1 MTRRYRKN
9 TTTNFKRIGILLFL
23 SLFVITIYKY
33 GIKNINNNNWND
45 ERNFIGYHE
54 KTFDSKDK
62 IIVHQ
67 QHEINRLNTLIRSLK
82 QDLPQLDNNNN
93 NNHRRLL
100 IKNEPTSKNETC
112 EKEEKLSQETII
124 NEIKITLY
132 SAIIILCG
140 IVAVSICFERTEEVA
155 RSSCQEARR
164 GKGQQGKAGKS

>member
-1 MTRRYRKN
+1 MMKRRYRKN

-33 GIKNINNNNWND
+33 VIKNINNNKLND

-62 IIVHQ
+62 IIIHQ

-93 NNHRRLL
+93 NHRRLL
-100 IKNEPTSKNETC
+100 IKNRAN
-112 EKEEKLSQETII
+112 
-124 NEIKITLY
+124 IKKRNL
-132 SAIIILCG
+132 
-140 IVAVSICFERTEEVA
+140 
-155 RSSCQEARR
+155 
-164 GKGQQGKAGKS
+164 

>member
-33 GIKNINNNNWND
+33 GVKNNNNNNWND
-45 ERNFIGYHE
+45 ERNSIGYHE

-93 NNHRRLL
+93 NNHRQIL
-100 IKNEPTSKNETC
+100 I
-112 EKEEKLSQETII
+112 
-124 NEIKITLY
+124 
-132 SAIIILCG
+132 
-140 IVAVSICFERTEEVA
+140 
-155 RSSCQEARR
+155 
-164 GKGQQGKAGKS
+164 